1 MKKIFFVFAMLLMS
15 MSSALA
21 EEFETFSFTDY
32 PDGWETPEIIT
43 EHFIVSGAYADGDGL
58 YIHEDESGYQNY
70 LSIKAKNGE
79 IITRV
84 KFTVGYGKGVVETT
98 AGIVRNNPVK
108 RSDDDEIYDVNASS
122 LKITGDA
129 DDYFQISK
137 ITVYYE
143 SGNNENNNGGSNENN
158 NAFVMDEYVQT
169 ESFSIYGLTPH
180 QGRKVTITGSGNGDG
195 YEIAN
200 SNSVKITA
208 GAHVKILKV
217 DFVLRGNNGSPIE
230 STAGDVE
237 GSDKDWT
244 INNVNSSSL
253 SISNSGTG
261 TVKIKSIKV
270 YYVEMT
276 EGEETISVAS
286 DLRETNFTM
295 SCESVA
301 VTGELRDDFGGMI
314 SHGKT
319 VTITANSGVEISK
332 VNLYLYQPST
342 QKPKSDYGVI
352 EGSGTNWTVNN
363 VNSSTLTLS
372 HSGVSDNQ
380 VWIDKVTVY
389 YKRKLAPTTIE
400 VAAKKVDDACWT
412 TFYSNASNYQAP
424 EGTQVF
430 KVNLSGTDIT
440 MTEIEDRIVTKGQG
454 VVLKSTTEIITM
466 TKTKTDEESSADY
479 SDNSLKGTSVSITNP
494 GNAYVLSYSQSKGV
508 GFYKLSSTGTIG
520 MNKAYLVYDGS
531 ANARS
536 FFTFEETA
544 TGVEMNKIGCIE
556 GDDKVYDLQGRR
568 VANPSNGI
576 YIVNGKKVIMNR
588 H

>member
-1 MKKIFFVFAMLLMS
+1 MLLMS
-15 MSSALA
+15 ISSALA
-21 EEFETFSFTDY
+21 EEFETFSFTDSQ
-32 PDGWETPEIIT
+32 DGWETPEIIT

-58 YIHEDESGYQNY
+58 YIHEDEYGYQNY

-79 IITRV
+79 IITKV
-84 KFTVGYGKGVVETT
+84 KFTIGFGKGKVVATVGSVGEC
-98 AGIVRNNPVK
+98 
-108 RSDDDEIYDVNASS
+108 EISDVNASS

-129 DDYFQISK
+129 DDYFFQISE

-143 SGNNENNNGGSNENN
+143 SGNNENNNGGSNENS

-169 ESFSIYGLTPH
+169 ESFSIYGVPSYL
-180 QGRKVTITGSGNGDG
+180 GRNVTITGNGTGDG
-195 YEIAN
+195 YYIAN
-200 SNSVKITA
+200 GNAVDITA
-208 GAHVKILKV
+208 KNNVKILKV
-217 DFVLRGNNGSPIE
+217 DFVLSGNNGSPIE

-286 DLRETNFTM
+286 DSQETNFTM

-301 VTGELRDDFGGMI
+301 VTGELRDVFGGKI

-372 HSGVSDNQ
+372 HSGVGDNQ
-380 VWIDKVTVY
+380 VCIDKVTVY

-412 TFYSNASNYQAP
+412 TFYSNACNYQAP

-454 VVLKSTTEIITM
+454 VVLKSTNGNIVM
-466 TKTKTDEESSADY
+466 SKTKYESSADY

-544 TGVEMNKIGCIE
+544 TGVEMNKIGGNE

>member
-1 MKKIFFVFAMLLMS
+1 MLLMS
-15 MSSALA
+15 ISSALA
-21 EEFETFSFTDY
+21 EEFETFSFTDSQ
-32 PDGWETPEIIT
+32 DGWETPEIIT
-43 EHFIVSGAYADGDGL
+43 EHFIVSGAYADRDGL
-58 YIHEDESGYQNY
+58 YIHEDGYGYQNY

-372 HSGVSDNQ
+372 HSGVGDNQ

-454 VVLKSTTEIITM
+454 VVLKSTNGNIVMSKTEY
-466 TKTKTDEESSADY
+466 ESSADY

-544 TGVEMNKIGCIE
+544 TGIEMNKIGGNE

>member
-1 MKKIFFVFAMLLMS
+1 MLLMS
-15 MSSALA
+15 ISSALA
-21 EEFETFSFTDY
+21 EEFETFSFTDS

-58 YIHEDESGYQNY
+58 YIHEDEYGYQNY

-79 IITRV
+79 IITKV
-84 KFTVGYGKGVVETT
+84 EFTIGYGGGKVVATVGSVGEC
-98 AGIVRNNPVK
+98 
-108 RSDDDEIYDVNASS
+108 EISDVNASS

-129 DDYFQISK
+129 DDYFHYFQISK

-143 SGNNENNNGGSNENN
+143 SGNNENNNGGSNENS

-169 ESFSIYGLTPH
+169 ESFSIYGLTSH

-195 YEIAN
+195 YDIAN

-208 GAHVKILKV
+208 GVHVKILKV
-217 DFVLRGNNGSPIE
+217 DLVLSGNNGSPIE

-286 DLRETNFTM
+286 DSQETNFTM

-301 VTGELRDDFGGMI
+301 VTGELRDVFGGKI

-332 VNLYLYQPST
+332 VNLYLYKPST

-372 HSGVSDNQ
+372 HSGVGDNQ
-380 VWIDKVTVY
+380 VWIDNVTVY

>member
-1 MKKIFFVFAMLLMS
+1 MLLMS
-15 MSSALA
+15 ISSALA
-21 EEFETFSFTDY
+21 EEFETFSFTDSQ
-32 PDGWETPEIIT
+32 DGWETPEIIT

-195 YEIAN
+195 YDIAN

-208 GAHVKILKV
+208 DDHVKILKV
-217 DFVLRGNNGSPIE
+217 DFVLSGNNGSPIE

-286 DLRETNFTM
+286 DYEETNFTM

-301 VTGELRDDFGGMI
+301 VTGELRDVLGGKI

-372 HSGVSDNQ
+372 HSGVGDNQ
-380 VWIDKVTVY
+380 VWIDNVTVY